1 MRSFLRICVFFALPI
16 GGVSAQAP
24 AAPRTI
30 TIGRIDS
37 IWSPTLKENRNYIVY
52 TPPGYAPSA
61 YLPRAYPVLYLLDG
75 DAHFPSV
82 TGLIQFLSTGING
95 TYVIPEM
102 IVVAIPNTNRTR
114 DLSPTA
120 ARVGFDG
127 RSVPEYAQGGGG
139 PNFLKFIKTELIPHI
154 DSTMRT
160 EPYRILVGHSLGGIT
175 AIDALYTMPETFNAY
190 VAIDP
195 SLWWDSQVLLKR
207 AKDYFAK
214 PAPAARTLFIGQAN
228 TLSDTEP
235 VPNVHFRSIRQ
246 FDTLMTQPSNKSGIR
261 YAFKYYAGDD
271 HGSVPLIAEYDGLR
285 FIFDSYKLDMQKAA
299 RRPALIAE
307 HFAKVSAALGYSVRP
322 PERFVDRLS
331 GLDTSTTVAILRLN
345 TDLYPKSPRA
355 FSVLGNALLA
365 RRDTTKAR
373 AAFAHALELDP
384 QNQQAKT
391 ALAKLP
397 GGK

>member
-1 MRSFLRICVFFALPI
+1 MRSFLRICVFLALPI
-16 GGVSAQAP
+16 GGVSAQAV
-24 AAPRTI
+24 AAPRAI
-30 TIGRIDS
+30 TIGTIDS
-37 IWSPTLKENRNYIVY
+37 MWSPTLKENRNYIVY
-52 TPPGYAPSA
+52 TPPGYAQSP

-82 TGLIQFLSTGING
+82 TGLIQFLSTGVNG

-114 DLSPTA
+114 DLSPTV
-120 ARVGFDG
+120 ARLGFDG
-127 RSVPEYAQGGGG
+127 RVVPEYAQGGGG

-160 EPYRILVGHSLGGIT
+160 EPYRLLVGHSLGGIT

-195 SLWWDSQVLLKR
+195 SLWWDNQVLLKR

-214 PAPAARTLFIGQAN
+214 PAPSGRTLFIGQAN

-246 FDTLMTQPSNKSGIR
+246 FDTVMAQPSNKSGIR
-261 YAFKYYAGDD
+261 YAFKYYAADD

-285 FIFDSYKLDMQKAA
+285 FIFDSYKLDLQKAA

-322 PERFVDRLS
+322 PERLVDRIAS
-331 GLDTSTTVAILRLN
+331 FDTSKTVAILRLN
-345 TDLYPKSPRA
+345 ADLYPKSPRA
-355 FSVLGNALLA
+355 FSVLGSALLV
-365 RRDTTKAR
+365 RHDTSKAR
-373 AAFAHALELDP
+373 ASFAHALELDP
-384 QNQQAKT
+384 QNQQAKS
-391 ALAKLP
+391 ALAKLT